1 VPLFEPGLEA
11 IVQSNLAAGRLRFTT
26 DAKDAVEHGDLI
38 FIAVGT
44 PADADGSA
52 DLKYV
57 LAVADTIARH
67 MDAPKIV
74 VDKSTVPVGTGDRV
88 RDTMQCVLQGRGRD
102 IAFSV
107 VSNPEFLKEG
117 AAINDFMKPDRIIIG
132 TDDEH
137 SARVLGQLYR
147 PFNRN
152 HDRILQMDVRSAE
165 LTKYAANV
173 MLATRISLM
182 NELANL
188 ADRLGADIE
197 AVRRG
202 IGSDPRIGFSFI
214 YPGVGYGGSCFPKDV
229 QALIHTAQSAG
240 FEPEVMRGVANVNE
254 RQKSV
259 LLQKIRRHFGDELDG
274 LTFALWGLAFKPNT
288 DDMRDAPSQVVMRHL
303 WEAGACVRAYDP
315 AALDEARRLFGDQPN
330 LTLCTSRDDT
340 LSDADALIVVT
351 EWNEF
356 RSPDFQQ
363 IKRSLRQPVIFD
375 GRNLYEP
382 DYVGQLGFSY
392 YAIGRGL
399 LDRGM

>member
-1 VPLFEPGLEA
+1 
-11 IVQSNLAAGRLRFTT
+11 
-26 DAKDAVEHGDLI
+26 
-38 FIAVGT
+38 
-44 PADADGSA
+44 
-52 DLKYV
+52 
-57 LAVADTIARH
+57 
-67 MDAPKIV
+67 
-74 VDKSTVPVGTGDRV
+74 
-88 RDTMQCVLQGRGRD
+88 
-102 IAFSV
+102 
-107 VSNPEFLKEG
+107 
-117 AAINDFMKPDRIIIG
+117 
-132 TDDEH
+132 
-137 SARVLGQLYR
+137 
-147 PFNRN
+147 
-152 HDRILQMDVRSAE
+152 
-165 LTKYAANV
+165 
-173 MLATRISLM
+173 
-182 NELANL
+182 
-188 ADRLGADIE
+188 
-197 AVRRG
+197 
-202 IGSDPRIGFSFI
+202 
-214 YPGVGYGGSCFPKDV
+214 
-229 QALIHTAQSAG
+229 
-240 FEPEVMRGVANVNE
+240 VMRGVANVNE